1 MSTHEFEILSMPM
14 EIDKEIFHIVRWMN
28 SLPGV
33 RTLYCCQGNS
43 LKELQSKFGMGRMEA
58 EFWYEHPDFFAHVLF
73 RCCSYSSLKK
83 IQQACPSHEVIFC
96 PIDIFCSKSIGDSVE
111 RIKRSCEMLFL
122 SFAIA
127 SLVLVNEVGI
137 AIVFCGLIKVLP
149 FFNIVTFVTS
159 KNSPNSSLASI

>member
-96 PIDIFCSKSIGDSVE
+96 PIDKHDRYNIRWHKSTNKAFNSWCAE
-111 RIKRSCEMLFL
+111 QLKR
-122 SFAIA
+122 
-127 SLVLVNEVGI
+127 V
-137 AIVFCGLIKVLP
+137 
-149 FFNIVTFVTS
+149 S
-159 KNSPNSSLASI
+159 KNKRRKHGR